1 MQGNHYFCIKNL
13 APFAE
18 NPMYKKNQN
27 RQITLK
33 DFNQP
38 LGLKLNPENKWIKK
52 AAIIPW
58 EAIEKEYADLFPS
71 GCGMPAKPLR
81 MALGA
86 LLIQKKYDYSDRELV
101 EQIQENPYY
110 QYFIG
115 LPGFQL
121 EQPFAPSL
129 LVEFRKRLTD
139 EKLAEINE
147 MIIKNNKHD
156 DDNTPP
162 DSNGD
167 NSDNHDDA
175 GNDNDGTLI
184 IDASC
189 APQNI
194 AFPQDVNLLNEA
206 RENLEEIIISICY
219 VYNLKRP
226 RMYRKNARKDY
237 LSLAKSKKR
246 TSKKIRKAIKKQL
259 QYIRR
264 DRNYINWLS
273 SYGYCPDEKQM
284 ERLEILDKLVE
295 QQQYMYDNKTH
306 TVENRIVSIS
316 QPYIRPI
323 VRGKSK
329 APVEFGAKLDFSVEN
344 GLGRIEK
351 ISFEAYNESEVLI
364 PAIENYYKRNGHY
377 PERVLADKIYR
388 NRINLVYCKE
398 HGIRLAGPALGRP
411 GKDTVIDKRAEYID
425 SVDRIE
431 ARRKFGLSKHSHGLG
446 LIMTKRE
453 DTTRSSIVLSIISM
467 NLDSLLRLSL
477 FQKLILIFS
486 RYNCC
491 YFLCESIG

>member
-1 MQGNHYFCIKNL
+1 
-13 APFAE
+13 
-18 NPMYKKNQN
+18 MYKKNQN

-38 LGLKLNPENKWIKK
+38 LGLKLDPENKWIKK
-52 AAIIPW
+52 AAMIPW
-58 EAIEKEYADLFPS
+58 DDIEEEYADLFPS
-71 GCGMPAKPLR
+71 ICGMPAKPLR

-129 LVEFRKRLTD
+129 LVEFRKRLTE

-147 MIIKNNKHD
+147 MIIQRNKHD
-156 DDNTPP
+156 DDNTPS
-162 DSNGD
+162 DSDGGS
-167 NSDNHDDA
+167 SDNHDDES
-175 GNDNDGTLI
+175 NDNDGTLI

-206 RENLEEIIISICY
+206 RENLEEIIGSICY
-219 VYNLKRP
+219 VYNLKKP
-226 RMYRKNARKDY
+226 RMYKEKARKDY

-264 DRNYINWLS
+264 DRNYIEWLS
-273 SYGYCPDEKQM
+273 SYGYYPDEKQL
-284 ERLEILDKLVE
+284 ERLAVLDKIVE

-329 APVEFGAKLDFSVEN
+329 APVEFGAKLDLSVEN

-351 ISFEAYNESEVLI
+351 ISFEA
-364 PAIENYYKRNGHY
+364 
-377 PERVLADKIYR
+377 
-388 NRINLVYCKE
+388 
-398 HGIRLAGPALGRP
+398 
-411 GKDTVIDKRAEYID
+411 
-425 SVDRIE
+425 
-431 ARRKFGLSKHSHGLG
+431 
-446 LIMTKRE
+446 
-453 DTTRSSIVLSIISM
+453 
-467 NLDSLLRLSL
+467 
-477 FQKLILIFS
+477 
-486 RYNCC
+486 
-491 YFLCESIG
+491 